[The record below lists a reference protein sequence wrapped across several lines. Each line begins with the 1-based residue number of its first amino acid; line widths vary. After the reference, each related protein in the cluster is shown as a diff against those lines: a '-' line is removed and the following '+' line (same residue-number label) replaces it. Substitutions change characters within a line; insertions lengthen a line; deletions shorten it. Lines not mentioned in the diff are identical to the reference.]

1 MKDTTA
7 QAEELVAEITRKLEK
22 QKKEKK
28 RKERQE
34 KEKLSL
40 TAPASSENSSGTQR
54 SVGSKPKT

>member
-1 MKDTTA
+1 MKDATA

-22 QKKEKK
+22 QKK

-40 TAPASSENSSGTQR
+40 TALASSENSSGTRR